1 MRLTLDLHLHSQ
13 ASPDG
18 RMTVEEIA
26 ALASRWSEFRRESC
40 PGLDLPEEE
49 LEQVKKNSAPTRRT
63 GCGGGC

>member
-26 ALASRWSEFRRESC
+26 AAARARGLHGVAVCDHDVVYTGPRRWAAFC
-40 PGLDLPEEE
+40 
-49 LEQVKKNSAPTRRT
+49 
-63 GCGGGC
+63 